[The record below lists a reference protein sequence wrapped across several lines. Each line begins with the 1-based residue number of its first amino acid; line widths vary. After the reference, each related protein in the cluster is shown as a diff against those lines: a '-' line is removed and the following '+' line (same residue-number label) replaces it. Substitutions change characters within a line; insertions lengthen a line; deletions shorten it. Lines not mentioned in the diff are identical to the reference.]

1 MSLVIV
7 NGDGM
12 GLSVS
17 HLNKG
22 RMDMLLSCSWR
33 YWRTYDDGSQSASDF
48 QEARAAFLGSVL
60 HNALEHFYNEELS
73 SKGDLLRMYDEEVER
88 SPLPANDYTE
98 GREMLEEW
106 HKRVFIPYQDQ
117 DRTTIG
123 SEVQFGYSQR
133 FDSGEK
139 MVIGG
144 VPIHGFIDRVDE
156 VVEDGK
162 RILEVVDYKSNRAPK
177 SRAELEDLSNAEVNI
192 YLIAARKMFPGY
204 DEYRFVYDMLRFDL
218 FSTTRTKEELV
229 NYLRFMKR
237 VYNYAMS
244 IDEPKQ
250 SLGSGCTWCD
260 YKDECEQFTKAVEN
274 GVRPGNEVNFDNLAE
289 IAEEHSRVSA
299 LASGLYR
306 RKAIIEDSIRG
317 LLLNNDLMSYDGE
330 GFSVGLK
337 ARRTSEFDSKIVVEE
352 LKDDHPE
359 ILSQVVS
366 VGKGKLEKMI
376 SDLPIEKRD
385 RIYRTMKK
393 GFQKSSINIKADKG
407 V

>member
-1 MSLVIV
+1 MA
-7 NGDGM
+7 NGDYM

-33 YWRTYDDGSQSASDF
+33 YWRTYDDGSQSANDF

-60 HNALEHFYNEELS
+60 HNALEKYYNEGHQT
-73 SKGDLLRMYDEEVER
+73 KQMLLKVYDNEVEGA
-88 SPLPANDYTE
+88 PLPADDYTS
-98 GREMLEEW
+98 GREILEEW

-117 DRTTIG
+117 ERTTIG

-133 FDSGEK
+133 FDTGEK
-139 MVIGG
+139 MIIGG

-156 VVEDGK
+156 VIEGDLK
-162 RILEVVDYKSNRAPK
+162 ILEVVDYKSNRAPK
-177 SRAELEDLSNAEVNI
+177 SRAELDDVSNAEVNI

-218 FSTTRTKEELV
+218 FTTTRTKEQLV

-237 VYNYAMS
+237 VYNYAAN

-250 SLGSGCTWCD
+250 TLGSGCTWCE
-260 YKDECEQFTKAVEN
+260 YKNECDQFTKAVEN

-289 IAEEHSRVSA
+289 IADEHAKLSA

-306 RKAIIEDSIRG
+306 RKAIIEDSVRA
-317 LLLNNDLMSYDGE
+317 LLLSNDLMSFDGSN
-330 GFSVGLK
+330 FSVGLK
-337 ARRTSEFDSKIVVEE
+337 ARRSSEFNSKVVVAE
-352 LKDDHPE
+352 LKDEYPD
-359 ILSQVVS
+359 ILAEVVS
-366 VGKGKLEKMI
+366 VGKGKLEKLI
-376 SDLPIEKRD
+376 GDLPIEKRD
-385 RIYRTMKK
+385 IIYRTMKK
-393 GFQKSSINIKADKG
+393 GFQKSSVKFEVDKG